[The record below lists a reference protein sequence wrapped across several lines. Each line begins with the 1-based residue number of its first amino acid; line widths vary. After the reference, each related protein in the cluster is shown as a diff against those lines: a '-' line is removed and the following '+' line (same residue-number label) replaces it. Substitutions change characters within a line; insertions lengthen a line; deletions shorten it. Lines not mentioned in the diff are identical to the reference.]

1 VTEEKVV
8 TNESEEVES
17 FNCEWPEDRFQQLV
31 EGEIIEAKVI
41 LVRDDAA
48 FVDIGG
54 KSDLTIPLE
63 ELTHEQVISAK
74 EVVKV
79 GDVLKVMVTKNSR
92 DDEKILLSKR
102 RVDQEQVWIVLEEA
116 QTKGI
121 PVIGKVTE
129 AIKGGLSVTLNGI
142 RAFMPASQAA
152 LNFMNDLTILEGEEF
167 PVKIIEFDRAKR
179 RVVVSRKELLQAER
193 EKAEIAFYS
202 KIQENEK
209 CQGKVT
215 RLTDFGAFVDLGSG
229 IEGLIHV
236 SELSWNRVKNAS
248 ELLKV
253 GDIVEVLVTKVD
265 SAAKRISLSMKQLQ
279 AHPWHETAAKFQ
291 EGQVVTGT
299 VAKLESFGAFIRLAP
314 GVDGLAHVSQ
324 LSEKR
329 ISKPDEVL
337 QLGQEIQV
345 KIIKLDTENRKI
357 SLSMKEVALEH
368 EQAELGDYLKTQDE
382 SSIAQNLGDLFKK

>member
-1 VTEEKVV
+1 MTEEKVV
-8 TNESEEVES
+8 TNESEEVEE
-17 FNCEWPEDRFQQLV
+17 FNYEWPEDRFQQLV

-63 ELTHEQVISAK
+63 ELTVESVASAK

-79 GDVLKVMVTKNSR
+79 GDVLQVMVTRNSR
-92 DDEKILLSKR
+92 DDEKIRLSKR

-116 QTKGI
+116 QAKGSQ
-121 PVIGKVTE
+121 VKGKVTE
-129 AIKGGLSVTLNGI
+129 AIKGGLSVNLDGI
-142 RAFMPASQAA
+142 RAFMPASQAS
-152 LNFMNDLTILEGEEF
+152 LNFVSDLSSLVGEEF
-167 PVKIIEFDRAKR
+167 LVKIIEFDRAKR
-179 RVVVSRKELLQAER
+179 RVVVSRKELLQAEKA
-193 EKAEIAFYS
+193 KAEADFYS

-209 CQGKVT
+209 RQGNVT

-248 ELLKV
+248 EILKV
-253 GDIVEVLVTKVD
+253 GETVEVLVTKLD
-265 SAAKRISLSMKQLQ
+265 QAAKRISLSMKQLQ
-279 AHPWHETAAKFQ
+279 SHPWHEAASKFQ
-291 EGQVVTGT
+291 EGQIVTGK
-299 VAKLESFGAFIRLAP
+299 VIKLESFGAFIRLAP
-314 GVDGLAHVSQ
+314 GVDGMAHVSQ

-337 QLGQEIQV
+337 QLDQEVQA

-357 SLSMKEVALEH
+357 SLSLKEIALEK
-368 EQAELGDYLKTQDE
+368 EQAELGDYLKTQMNQ
-382 SSIAQNLGDLFKK
+382 ILGKI